1 MGKGSKRRPIS
12 VPLAKFKANWDRVFK
27 QIITKDEEMLV
38 LYTEKQLKRAYK
50 VFLADYEGTIVPNL
64 EAFRIIFE
72 ASEELQ
78 ELAVENRLERRVK
91 NWKQVQY
98 EKKVFGNDEMD
109 FSGAFETDV
118 ESCGGIPEGFILKN
132 TSIH

>member
-27 QIITKDEEMLV
+27 QIITTKDKKMLV

-50 VFLADYEGTIVPNL
+50 IFVEDYEGTIVPDL
-64 EAFRIIFE
+64 EAFRILYEI
-72 ASEELQ
+72 SEELQ
-78 ELAVENRLERRVK
+78 ELAVEDRLERRVK

-98 EKKVFGNDEMD
+98 EKKVFGDNEMD
-109 FSGAFETDV
+109 YSGAFETD
-118 ESCGGIPEGFILKN
+118 ILKN

>member
-27 QIITKDEEMLV
+27 QITTKDKKMLV
-38 LYTEKQLKRAYK
+38 LYTEKQLEKAYK
-50 VFLADYEGTIVPNL
+50 IFLADYEGTIVPNL

-98 EKKVFGNDEMD
+98 EKKVFGDNEMD
-109 FSGAFETDV
+109 YSGAFETD
-118 ESCGGIPEGFILKN
+118 ILKN

>member
-27 QIITKDEEMLV
+27 QITTTKDKKMLV
-38 LYTEKQLKRAYK
+38 LYTEKQLERAYRI
-50 VFLADYEGTIVPNL
+50 FLADYEGTIVPDL
-64 EAFRIIFE
+64 EAFRILFE
-72 ASEELQ
+72 VSEELQ
-78 ELAVENRLERRVK
+78 ELAVENRQERRVK
-91 NWKQVQY
+91 NWKQEQH
-98 EKKVFGNDEMD
+98 EKKVFGDSEMD

-118 ESCGGIPEGFILKN
+118 FIPKD

>member
-12 VPLAKFKANWDRVFK
+12 VPLAKFKANWDRIFK
-27 QIITKDEEMLV
+27 QIITTKDKKMLV
-38 LYTEKQLKRAYK
+38 LYTEKQLERAYK
-50 VFLADYEGTIVPNL
+50 IFLADYEGTIVPNL

-98 EKKVFGNDEMD
+98 EKKVFGDNEMD
-109 FSGAFETDV
+109 YSGAFETD
-118 ESCGGIPEGFILKN
+118 ILKN

>member
-1 MGKGSKRRPIS
+1 MGKGSKRRPKS

-27 QIITKDEEMLV
+27 QITTKDKKMLV
-38 LYTEKQLKRAYK
+38 LYTEKQLEKAYK
-50 VFLADYEGTIVPNL
+50 IFLADYEGTIVPNL

-98 EKKVFGNDEMD
+98 EKKVFGDNEMD
-109 FSGAFETDV
+109 YSGAFETD
-118 ESCGGIPEGFILKN
+118 ILKN

>member
-12 VPLAKFKANWDRVFK
+12 VPLAKFKANWDRIFK
-27 QIITKDEEMLV
+27 QITTKDKEMLV

-50 VFLADYEGTIVPNL
+50 VFLADYEGTIVPDL
-64 EAFRIIFE
+64 EAFRILFE

-78 ELAVENRLERRVK
+78 ELAGEEEIIK
-91 NWKQVQY
+91 
-98 EKKVFGNDEMD
+98 MD
-109 FSGAFETDV
+109 FSGAFETDI
-118 ESCGGIPEGFILKN
+118 ESCGGTPEGFIPKA

>member
-12 VPLAKFKANWDRVFK
+12 VPLAEFKAKWDRIFK
-27 QIITKDEEMLV
+27 QITTKDNKMLV

-50 VFLADYEGTIVPNL
+50 IFVEDYEGTIVPDL
-64 EAFRIIFE
+64 EAFRILYE
-72 ASEELQ
+72 VSEELQ
-78 ELAVENRLERRVK
+78 KLAEQEEVI
-91 NWKQVQY
+91 
-98 EKKVFGNDEMD
+98 EMD

-118 ESCGGIPEGFILKN
+118 FIPKD

>member
-27 QIITKDEEMLV
+27 QIITTKDKKMLV
-38 LYTEKQLKRAYK
+38 LYTEKQLERAYK
-50 VFLADYEGTIVPNL
+50 IFLADYEGTIVPNL

-98 EKKVFGNDEMD
+98 EKKVFGDNEMD
-109 FSGAFETDV
+109 YSGAFETD
-118 ESCGGIPEGFILKN
+118 ILKN